1 MVLRPIVL
9 PARSTSATSL
19 RPTVSMTPIN
29 RLHEVLILRRVRSR
43 VDKGRWREAIDTL
56 ARAARRHPSPRLLE
70 ALVNLRHE
78 AFWGMNFPAS
88 GVRTWPRECPDLH
101 SGHGVIPEIRPRELS
116 VDQLCSGVLH
126 HGSLIVRGL
135 LPKDNVESLRRCVDL
150 AYDGHDRFAHG
161 SNETSPAYRPFVP
174 VEKEGVDTAIDRTWF
189 RGSGAELAAD
199 SPIGL
204 ANLLESFD
212 AVGLTR
218 VITEYLGESPALS
231 VRKTSLRR
239 VAHDQ
244 TETGWHQDG
253 AFLGTGIRTLNVWIA
268 LSDCGV
274 DAPSMEMVPLRLN
287 SIAPTGTPGALMG
300 WTVSPTVVAEYCGDH
315 LPVHLQFK
323 AGDAIFFDEMNLHRT
338 SSRDHFTKPR
348 YAIEAWFF
356 APSCYPLDQL
366 PLLV

>member
-1 MVLRPIVL
+1 MEFP
-9 PARSTSATSL
+9 TS
-19 RPTVSMTPIN
+19 
-29 RLHEVLILRRVRSR
+29 EVGS
-43 VDKGRWREAIDTL
+43 
-56 ARAARRHPSPRLLE
+56 
-70 ALVNLRHE
+70 
-78 AFWGMNFPAS
+78 
-88 GVRTWPRECPDLH
+88 WPRTCADLQP
-101 SGHGVIPEIRPRELS
+101 GVGSIPEIRPSELS
-116 VDQLCSGVLH
+116 VEQLCSGVLH

-135 LPKDNVESLRRCVDL
+135 LSDDLVNGLRRSVDL

-161 SNETSPAYRPFVP
+161 SNDTSPAYRPFIP
-174 VEKEGVDTAIDRTWF
+174 IEKVGVDTAIDRTWF

-199 SPIGL
+199 SPLGL
-204 ANLLESFD
+204 ANLLDCFED
-212 AVGLTR
+212 VGLTR
-218 VITEYLGESPALS
+218 VIAEYLGEPPALS

-244 TETGWHQDG
+244 SETGWHQDG
-253 AFLGTGIRTLNVWIA
+253 AFLGTGIRSLNVWIA

-274 DAPSMEMVPLRLN
+274 DAPSMEMVPLRLK

-300 WTVSPTVVAEYCGDH
+300 WTVSPTVVAEFCGDH
-315 LPVHLQFK
+315 SPVHLQFK